1 MKNKTFSLVIAFLA
15 FSCLHSLYSAETAKK
30 KISIQKFEAPE
41 SSAYLGS
48 LLTQKLITA
57 LKQNPSL
64 NVLTGTYEGADY
76 ILMSNI
82 QLSEPHK
89 LIINLRILDA
99 KTRQI
104 IYAKKLTIPGEKN
117 VVSDNLNDLAICEID
132 AIISETVDPIKIDS
146 IQGAYALL
154 NRGEGSS
161 LRPGMKLKV
170 LIPNAF
176 TVDPTT
182 GEVVRDSEYAIAE
195 LKVTEILP
203 KLTKAQI
210 LHYSAP
216 IETGA
221 LCRTVPE
228 CK

>member
-15 FSCLHSLYSAETAKK
+15 LACLPSLYSAETGKK
-30 KISIQKFEAPE
+30 KISIHKFEAPE
-41 SSAYLGS
+41 SSAYLGG

-57 LKQNPSL
+57 LKQDHSID
-64 NVLTGTYEGADY
+64 VLKGTSEGADY

-82 QLSEPHK
+82 QLSEPQK

-99 KTRQI
+99 KTRQP
-104 IYAKKLTIPGEKN
+104 IYAKKLI
-117 VVSDNLNDLAICEID
+117 VSDEKENLNDLAICEITT
-132 AIISETVDPIKIDS
+132 IISETINPIKIDS
-146 IQGAYALL
+146 IQGAYAFL
-154 NRGEGSS
+154 NRGEGTS

-170 LIPNAF
+170 LIPNAS

-182 GEVVRDSEYAIAE
+182 GEVLRDSEYAIAE

-203 KLTKAQI
+203 KQTKAQI

-221 LCRTVPE
+221 LCRTIPE
-228 CK
+228 CKLI